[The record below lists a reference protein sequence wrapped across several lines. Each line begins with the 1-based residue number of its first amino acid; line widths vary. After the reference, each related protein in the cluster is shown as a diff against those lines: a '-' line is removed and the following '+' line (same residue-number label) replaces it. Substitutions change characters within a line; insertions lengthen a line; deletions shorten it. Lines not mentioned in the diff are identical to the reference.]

1 MRQVKDLLAV
11 ERVQARKRK
20 VLSASRGEEMYTLGK
35 LRHQIK
41 SFSPLS
47 EFRRVKRPSRLRAS
61 IGKIKSFSS
70 RTSSGMAQRVEEVWK
85 VAKVGSKR
93 TPSQPVFVLKSRR
106 VKRDPKRR
114 LCSQIKKQLPKHE
127 ARKS

>member
-1 MRQVKDLLAV
+1 MTKDLSALVRLEERKEKDLLAL

-47 EFRRVKRPSRLRAS
+47 EFRPEKVLLAVERVQARKRPSRR
-61 IGKIKSFSS
+61 
-70 RTSSGMAQRVEEVWK
+70 
-85 VAKVGSKR
+85 
-93 TPSQPVFVLKSRR
+93 
-106 VKRDPKRR
+106 
-114 LCSQIKKQLPKHE
+114 
-127 ARKS
+127 

>member
-1 MRQVKDLLAV
+1 
-11 ERVQARKRK
+11 
-20 VLSASRGEEMYTLGK
+20 MYTPGK

-47 EFRRVKRPSRLRAS
+47 EFRRVKTFSLICELRQD
-61 IGKIKSFSS
+61 KSFSS

-106 VKRDPKRR
+106 VERDP
-114 LCSQIKKQLPKHE
+114 
-127 ARKS
+127 

>member
-1 MRQVKDLLAV
+1 
-11 ERVQARKRK
+11 
-20 VLSASRGEEMYTLGK
+20 MYTLGK

-47 EFRRVKRPSRLRAS
+47 EFRRVKRPSRLCAS

-70 RTSSGMAQRVEEVWK
+70 RTSSGMAKRVEEAGK
-85 VAKVGSKR
+85 VAKVGPKR
-93 TPSQPVFVLKSRR
+93 TPSQPVFCFEVQGGKGRSQRTLL
-106 VKRDPKRR
+106 P
-114 LCSQIKKQLPKHE
+114 QIKKRLPKHE

>member
-1 MRQVKDLLAV
+1 MEPLGQCRGKLKDLLAV
-11 ERVQARKRK
+11 ERVQARRKRK

-47 EFRRVKRPSRLRAS
+47 EFRRVKRPSRLCAS

-70 RTSSGMAQRVEEVWK
+70 RTSSGMAKRVEE
-85 VAKVGSKR
+85 A
-93 TPSQPVFVLKSRR
+93 
-106 VKRDPKRR
+106 
-114 LCSQIKKQLPKHE
+114 
-127 ARKS
+127 